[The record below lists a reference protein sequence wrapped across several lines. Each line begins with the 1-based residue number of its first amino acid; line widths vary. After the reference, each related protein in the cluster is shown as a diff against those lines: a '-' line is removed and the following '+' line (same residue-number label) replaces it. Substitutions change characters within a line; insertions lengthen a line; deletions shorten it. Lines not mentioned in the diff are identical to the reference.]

1 VSLRDRLARRSLRGE
16 PSSWPAWPS
25 PIGRIVSGRM
35 HRWIAGW
42 ALDRARKATIAR
54 PEGERHVLVAVCDHF
69 EPLHGRVPY
78 ETGLTRV
85 RAWRERYPALASR
98 FRDSSGRGPR
108 HTFFFPGEEY
118 HPDFLEP
125 LAELVEA
132 GLGEIEVHLH
142 HDGDTRSSLK
152 AKLEQTLSALA
163 VHGVVPSTV
172 PRGAPDGNA
181 WPSRKAPDV
190 SASSRNAR
198 DVGAGLPPVA
208 RPAWAFIHGN
218 WALANGRPD
227 GRWCGVDDELALL
240 HELGCYADFTFPS
253 APDPCQ
259 PSIVNRIYYPRDD
272 AQRRAYDFMDRGR
285 AGAPASRA
293 RARVLLVQGPLA
305 IARREP
311 HRGLGLRLETGALD
325 AGDPPTAARLGT
337 WVDQFVHVDGRPE
350 WTFVKLHTH
359 GAPEA
364 NARMLLGAPMAGLHE
379 ALAALAS
386 RDPWRVHYVTAREMY
401 NVARAAMDGMR
412 GSPAAYFDYEVPA
425 APRARREPT

>member
-1 VSLRDRLARRSLRGE
+1 LA
-16 PSSWPAWPS
+16 WPALPS

-35 HRWIAGW
+35 HRWLAGW
-42 ALDRARKATIAR
+42 ARDRARKATIVR

-78 ETGLTRV
+78 ETGLARV
-85 RAWRERYPALASR
+85 RAWRERYPVLASR
-98 FRDSSGRGPR
+98 FRDSDGRSPR

-142 HDGDTRSSLK
+142 HDGDTRASLK

-163 VHGVVPSTV
+163 VHGVVPST
-172 PRGAPDGNA
+172 A
-181 WPSRKAPDV
+181 
-190 SASSRNAR
+190 
-198 DVGAGLPPVA
+198 PPVV

-272 AQRRAYDFMDRGR
+272 AQRRAYDFMERDRT
-285 AGAPASRA
+285 GAPASRS

-325 AGDPPTAARLGT
+325 AGDPPTAARLRT

-364 NARMLLGAPMAGLHE
+364 NARMLLGAPMEGLHE

-386 RDPWRVHYVTAREMY
+386 HDPWRVHYVTAREMY
-401 NVARAAMDGMR
+401 NVARAAMDGMS

-425 APRARREPT
+425 AARARREPS